1 MTESKLD
8 IILILEIMGKPAE
21 YLKVALSDI
30 IDKLSKEPGVS
41 LINKKIAEPKLITGE
56 KDVFS
61 SFAEIEIA
69 INDIRTLTVL
79 MFNYMP
85 AHVEITNPESLII
98 KNYDLNVF
106 FNELVRRLH
115 QYDEIAKISLMERT
129 NMMNHIQSLQKQLE
143 EKQSG
148 KEKKIKEKKPK
159 KKKN

>member
-129 NMMNHIQSLQKQLE
+129 NMMNHIQTLQKQLE
-143 EKQSG
+143 EKQG
-148 KEKKIKEKKPK
+148 VKEKKIKEKKPK